1 MGKDSRL
8 GTGKK
13 VYQFDRRGILIKSY
27 MNVAS
32 AMVGL
37 NKSEALIY
45 QAVKKKAL
53 VSDKYYLSYYHTF
66 DVEALGLIVKKSKEL
81 CKHTIDDF
89 TIINNYSANLLIT
102 LQKEYH
108 KLPPQDIQKILTE
121 LINCQVY
128 ATK

>member
-1 MGKDSRL
+1 MRT

-13 VYQFDRRGILIKSY
+13 VYQFDRRGVKIKEY
-27 MNVAS
+27 MNVSS
-32 AMVGL
+32 AMRGL

-45 QAVKKKAL
+45 QAIKKKAL
-53 VSDKYYLSYYHTF
+53 VSDKYYLSNYHTF
-66 DVEALGLIVKKSKEL
+66 DVEALGLIIKKSADK
-81 CKHTIDDF
+81 CQHTIGDL
-89 TIINNYSANLLIT
+89 TIIKNYGSNLLLT

-108 KLPPQDIQKILTE
+108 TLQLQDVQKILTE